1 MACGRLCVVTD
12 VGDAKRIVGDTGYVV
27 APGNPA
33 ALASAWQMALEAGGA
48 EKASRSQRA
57 RERIIEH
64 FSLERLIE
72 ETARVLETAV
82 KTGAQRMI

>member
-1 MACGRLCVVTD
+1 M
-12 VGDAKRIVGDTGYVV
+12 
-27 APGNPA
+27 
-33 ALASAWQMALEAGGA
+33 ASARQEALVVGGP
-48 EKASRSQRA
+48 EMTNRSQRA

-82 KTGAQRMI
+82 KTGAHRTR